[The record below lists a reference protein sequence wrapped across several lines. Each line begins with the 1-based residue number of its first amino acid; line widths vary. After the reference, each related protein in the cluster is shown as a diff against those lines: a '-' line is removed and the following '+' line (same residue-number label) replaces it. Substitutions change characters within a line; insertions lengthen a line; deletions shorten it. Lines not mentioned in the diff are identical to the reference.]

1 MKYIISESK
10 MDSTIRSYLTHYI
23 HPDYNWGP
31 DLHDFYQKDVE
42 EYGMYDFLIN
52 DDVAYTYHG
61 YQGYED
67 GDVEEVG
74 TLYIENWVVN
84 KLSTL
89 FGNFWVPVF
98 KDWFE
103 ENSGLKVNK
112 MVKGE

>member
-1 MKYIISESK
+1 

-84 KLSTL
+84 RLSTL

-103 ENSGLKVNK
+103 ENSGLKVKK